1 MPAKRWHMCYVSLS
15 GTLGLPHPPSLPSPP
30 SRPAR
35 ALGPVMVY
43 LLFYYAVNWGA
54 KMGCFVLPQEVYT
67 SEFSGTFSG
76 IAAAFGKFGA
86 IVGIWTFEGLTPV
99 IGLIPVMLIV
109 AALATISGFISQNCI
124 SDRLWEV
131 QKQQM
136 KAAREGAIAASI
148 SSNAANEIAS
158 PLHPGGGLDEEEPVA
173 IN

>member
-1 MPAKRWHMCYVSLS
+1 
-15 GTLGLPHPPSLPSPP
+15 
-30 SRPAR
+30 
-35 ALGPVMVY
+35 
-43 LLFYYAVNWGA
+43 
-54 KMGCFVLPQEVYT
+54 
-67 SEFSGTFSG
+67 
-76 IAAAFGKFGA
+76 
-86 IVGIWTFEGLTPV
+86 
-99 IGLIPVMLIV
+99 MLIV